1 MRQPKVASAWPAQPD
16 AGSKAA
22 SKVVVDR
29 RAMLVGLPAL
39 GLGMGEVIR
48 TGGGD
53 ASEGGFVKTDSR
65 RLNYRE
71 NEHIRTYYALARR

>member
-1 MRQPKVASAWPAQPD
+1 
-16 AGSKAA
+16 
-22 SKVVVDR
+22 
-29 RAMLVGLPAL
+29 MLVGLPVL